1 VKYSFIF
8 EHPEYPKAK
17 WAVHM
22 KISKSGYYHWKRTHV
37 QREKR
42 KREYAERVRR
52 EFMAGEGTY
61 GASRICGRL
70 RTEGFACSFYRVRDF
85 MDMQGLRSIHRKRR
99 QRSLTDSRK
108 ARGDGYANLT
118 KDLQIDT
125 PFQVLSSDISY
136 IRTGEGFDYLCQVKD
151 VKSGIILAES
161 MSDHMKA
168 ELVVKTIQKALRR
181 WNIPMGCIFH
191 SDRGS
196 QYTSESV
203 MNLLAKES
211 LRQSFSRVGM
221 PGDNSWSESFFANLK
236 KETVH
241 WTHFRTRE
249 EARQKIF
256 AYIEGFY
263 NTRRVQK
270 RLGYL
275 SPLQWLTRWNQSLL
289 ENVA

>member
-1 VKYSFIF
+1 VKYRFLF
-8 EHPEYPKAK
+8 EHTEYPKAK
-17 WAVHM
+17 WAAQM
-22 KISKSGYYHWKRTHV
+22 KISRSGYYHWKRMRA

-42 KREYAERVRR
+42 KCENAEQVRR
-52 EFMAGEGTY
+52 VFMAGEWTY

-70 RTEGFACSFYRVRDF
+70 RTEGFSCSFYKVREF
-85 MDMQGLRSIHRKRR
+85 MDLQGLSSIHRKKCR
-99 QRSLTDSRK
+99 RSLTDSQK

-118 KDLQIDT
+118 KNLQIDA
-125 PFQVLSSDISY
+125 PFQVFSSDISY
-136 IRTGEGFDYLCQVKD
+136 IRFDYLCQIKD
-151 VKSGIILAES
+151 VKSGIVLAES
-161 MSDHMKA
+161 MSEHMKA
-168 ELVVKTIQKALRR
+168 ELVVKTIRKALQR
-181 WNIPMGCIFH
+181 WDIPTGCIFH

-203 MNLLAKES
+203 MNLLTNEG
-211 LRQSFSRVGM
+211 LRQSFSRVGI

-236 KETVH
+236 KGAVH
-241 WTHFRTRE
+241 WTHFRTRD

-275 SPLQWLTRWNQSLL
+275 SPMQWLMRWNRGIQES
-289 ENVA
+289 VA